1 MAGDTGKKI
10 PKARI
15 YVVDDHPVVRS
26 GLAELINQETDMLVC
41 GEAESAEE
49 ALRDIPAKSPHLAIV
64 DLTLK
69 EASGLELIKAL
80 KARHP
85 ELPTLVLSMHDESVF
100 AERAMRAGARGF
112 LMKNSMMDQIQ
123 VAIRLV
129 LKGQVYLSPAMTQR
143 MVEVVAGGRKR
154 GEHSPL
160 ERLSDRELEVFE
172 LIGRGLGTSEIAR
185 RLHLSVK
192 TIDTHRAS
200 IRDKM
205 GLKDAKQIVHHAD
218 QWIQDL

>member
-1 MAGDTGKKI
+1 MASDTGKRTA
-10 PKARI
+10 KARI

-49 ALRDIPAKSPHLAIV
+49 ALRDIPQKGPHLAIV

-129 LKGQVYLSPAMTQR
+129 LKGQLYLSPEMTQR
-143 MVEVVAGGRKR
+143 MVAVVAGGKKR

-205 GLKDAKQIVHHAD
+205 GLKDAKQIVHHAV